1 MNKGKKFEANV
12 ERDWKRTL
20 PKSVILRIPD
30 QQSGYKGSSSNIC
43 DFFGF
48 TNKKLFMI
56 ECKETEENTLNF
68 AKLPQY
74 DSLIEYK
81 DYEDVYPG
89 ALIWFSSH
97 DKIVWVNVSQLEKM
111 KKDGKKSVNIK
122 MLDEDDYILYE
133 IPSRKKIKYLTSDFT
148 IFNTITK

>member
-20 PKSVILRIPD
+20 PKKLILRLPD

-43 DFFGF
+43 DFIGF

-56 ECKETEENTLNF
+56 ECKETDENTFNF
-68 AKLPQY
+68 AKLTQY
-74 DSLIEYK
+74 DKLLEYK

-89 ALIWFSSH
+89 VLI
-97 DKIVWVNVSQLEKM
+97 
-111 KKDGKKSVNIK
+111 
-122 MLDEDDYILYE
+122 
-133 IPSRKKIKYLTSDFT
+133 
-148 IFNTITK
+148 